1 MKGLIIKEAWI
12 DLILDGRKTWEIRGR
27 QTNKRE
33 KIGIIQSGTGTV
45 IGTVDLVDCIALDN
59 GMYTRVGT
67 NTITAQKR
75 LVTSCRTRRHT
86 RGYSQTRCASTSRN
100 RMRIRKAPSFG
111 WIWTK
116 RKPENR

>member
-45 IGTVDLVDCIALDN
+45 IGTVDLVDCIALYN
-59 GMYTRVGT
+59 GMYYEGWD
-67 NTITAQKR
+67 K
-75 LVTSCRTRRHT
+75 HYY
-86 RGYSQTRCASTSRN
+86 GP
-100 RMRIRKAPSFG
+100 KALSHLLPYKKTYAWVFANAV
-111 WIWTK
+111 
-116 RKPENR
+116 RFDKPEPYVHPKGAIIWVDLDKAQA